1 MKLTKEV
8 ITEISNI
15 KNEPKWMLEFRLKA
29 LDVFNNIEMPKFGPS
44 LDINFDDITYYRSL
58 GEKVYN
64 SWEEVPEEAK
74 ETFDKLGL
82 KQIEQEY
89 LAGLTSQYDSSPI
102 YHNMIKELTDKNI
115 VFCDTDTAL
124 KEHPE
129 LFKKYFNNLV
139 KVNEN
144 KFTALNAAV
153 WSGGSFIYIPPHT
166 KLDRPLQSYF
176 RINTRNLGQFERT
189 IIIVDD
195 NSELDYIE
203 GCTAPNYTTDSLHA
217 GVVEIYIGKNA
228 KCTYTT
234 IQNWSDNVYNLVTKR
249 AILEDNAS
257 MEWIDGN
264 IGSKVTM
271 KYPACIL
278 KGDNS
283 KANCI
288 SIALAKEG
296 QIQDTGAKMIHL
308 GQYTSSNVLAK
319 SICAGGS
326 ANYRGKTFI
335 DKNAS
340 HSKSSIKCDTIMI
353 DDNVIT
359 DSYPDNICNNSTSVI
374 EHEATVSKV
383 KEEALYYLAL
393 KGIDEE
399 IARSLIVLGFTN
411 SFKSKLPVE
420 YAVELQN
427 LLKLNFNR

>member
-1 MKLTKEV
+1 MKLTREV
-8 ITEISNI
+8 IKEISNI
-15 KNEPKWMLEFRLKA
+15 KQEPTWMLEFRLNA
-29 LDVFNNIEMPKFGPS
+29 LAVFDSLDMPSFGPG

-58 GEKVYN
+58 GETIYHN
-64 SWEEVPEEAK
+64 WDEVPDQAK
-74 ETFDKLGL
+74 ATFNQLGL
-82 KQIEQEY
+82 PQIEQEY

-102 YHNMIKELTDKNI
+102 YHNMIKELEDKNI
-115 VFCDTDTAL
+115 IFCATDTAL

-139 KVNEN
+139 KVDEN

-176 RINTRNLGQFERT
+176 RINARNLGQFERT
-189 IIIVDD
+189 IIIVDEE
-195 NSELDYIE
+195 SELDYIE

-249 AILEDNAS
+249 AILEENAS

-264 IGSKVTM
+264 IGSKITM

-278 KGDNS
+278 KGDYS

-288 SIALAKEG
+288 SIALAKNG
-296 QIQDTGAKMIHL
+296 QVQDTGAKMIHI
-308 GQYTSSNVLAK
+308 GKYTSSNTLAK
-319 SICAGGS
+319 SICAGGD
-326 ANYRGKTFI
+326 AHYRGKTYI
-335 DKNAS
+335 DQNAI
-340 HSKSSIKCDTIMI
+340 HSKSSIKCDTILI
-353 DDNVIT
+353 DQAVSTN
-359 DSYPDNICNNSTSVI
+359 SYPENICNNSTSII

-411 SFKSKLPVE
+411 AFKSKLPVE

-427 LLKLNFNR
+427 LLKLNFDS